1 MEYKASKDTLME
13 KYSSLSR
20 KSLVS
25 YIMKKES
32 SMVKAETDEQSA
44 FMESI
49 VAVNTAAAL
58 TDLSPASYF
67 KEYVFF
73 MISIC

>member
-1 MEYKASKDTLME
+1 ME
-13 KYSSLSR
+13 KYPPLPR

-25 YIMKKES
+25 YIMKNES

-44 FMESI
+44 FTENI
-49 VAVNTAAAL
+49 AVNTAAAL

-67 KEYVFF
+67 KGYIFF
-73 MISIC
+73 MISSC